1 MIGVGEIIHP
11 IWIPISR
18 HPSAFSILIRL
29 PPSLSFSTNHW
40 DFLPFRFY
48 VGAWMSFFLL
58 ILVAT
63 DASALVALI
72 TRFTEEAF
80 ATLIS
85 VVFIIQAF
93 EKLFEISY
101 EAPITRQPQATQKP
115 WGKR

>member
-1 MIGVGEIIHP
+1 M
-11 IWIPISR
+11 
-18 HPSAFSILIRL
+18 
-29 PPSLSFSTNHW
+29 
-40 DFLPFRFY
+40 
-48 VGAWMSFFLL
+48 LL
-58 ILVAT
+58 LVAT

-101 EAPITRQPQATQKP
+101 EAPITRHPQEVLHSACHCIIQTEELLAMPSGEGNSRTSHFCPISVELHGLQKSVSRRQSLR
-115 WGKR
+115 GIG